1 MNKLTFLCLAALTVF
16 ISGCSSRQTPKFSKD
31 PLHLDDFGLNIDVE
45 TFFGDETLFRN
56 NEDYTLKA
64 EENTIKIGDTDSI
77 LKYVR
82 YSVVSSPGSD
92 TLARYNDFYFGE
104 LEVVMD
110 FDDKETFMVAV
121 SEENFSPGKV
131 DSLIQQISAEYGS
144 LLPYPGGDAPRYITY
159 NWKKGD
165 QLARLVLNVDNP
177 SQYSNEN
184 EQKSDVY
191 TLFSE
196 AYHKEQTI
204 TVNFFITKPKFDHYL
219 KEASSTSGL
228 LTRYR

>member
-1 MNKLTFLCLAALTVF
+1 MNKLTYLFAAAFAVL
-16 ISGCSSRQTPKFSKD
+16 ISGCSSRQTPEFGKE
-31 PLHLDDFGLNIDVE
+31 PLHIDNFGLNIDVE

-64 EENTIKIGDTDSI
+64 EESAIKIGSTDSV

-82 YSVVSSPGSD
+82 YSVISSPGSD

-110 FDDKETFMVAV
+110 YDDKETFMVAV

-144 LLPYPGGDAPRYITY
+144 LLPYNKENQPSKIEY

-165 QLARLVLNVDNP
+165 QLAKLVLSVDNP
-177 SQYSNEN
+177 SQYQNDS
-184 EQKSDVY
+184 EQQTDNYK
-191 TLFSE
+191 LFSE
-196 AYHKEQTI
+196 AYHKEQSL